1 MQALVQ
7 EQERDELGEEQRQVV
22 GEQLYEQELGQE
34 QELCEQAYSVQ
45 RRMLLGIIKSIT
57 NKHQLSLP
65 MNDYFHGPLLI
76 AYKDNSKKIQL
87 QVMN

>member
-34 QELCEQAYSVQ
+34 QGLCEQAYSVQ
-45 RRMLLGIIKSIT
+45 RRKLLGII
-57 NKHQLSLP
+57 
-65 MNDYFHGPLLI
+65 
-76 AYKDNSKKIQL
+76 
-87 QVMN
+87 